1 MKGITQVRK
10 LYCYITSLVEWS
22 WILNKTGGGAT
33 MSQKQGSKSR
43 RKKNKNVFTQNRRSL
58 FWLNL
63 RRINE
68 TF

>member
-43 RKKNKNVFTQNRRSL
+43 RKKEQKCVYSK
-58 FWLNL
+58 
-63 RRINE
+63 
-68 TF
+68 